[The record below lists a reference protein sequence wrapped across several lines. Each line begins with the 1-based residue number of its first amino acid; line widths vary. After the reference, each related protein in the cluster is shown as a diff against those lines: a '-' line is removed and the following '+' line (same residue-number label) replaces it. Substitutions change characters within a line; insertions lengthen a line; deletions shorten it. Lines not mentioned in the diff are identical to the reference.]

1 MDLTTAVLLVVAGG
15 AAGFINAVAGGGSA
29 ITLPVLEGLLGATTA
44 NGTNRIAVLLA
55 NATAVGGF
63 AKGGAM
69 EWRKALPLVPAA
81 VAGAGVGAWTAT
93 QLSNDGMKRVFAVVL
108 VFVAVSVVVKPS
120 RWTTPGER
128 AGLREPWRSLVFF
141 GAGFYGG
148 FVQAGAGFLLLL
160 GLVMGQGFDL
170 VRGNAAKVLLILA
183 YTPVALV
190 FFAGASQ
197 VDLAVGLVLA
207 IGNSSG
213 AWMASRLAVRRGA
226 GWIRWLLVVVAIGAA
241 IRMLLT

>member
-1 MDLTTAVLLVVAGG
+1 VDLLTAILLILAGG
-15 AAGFINAVAGGGSA
+15 VAGFINAVAGGGSA
-29 ITLPVLEGLLGATTA
+29 ITLPVLEGMLGATTA

-55 NATAVGGF
+55 NATAVAGF
-63 AKGGAM
+63 SKGGAM
-69 EWRKALPLVPAA
+69 PWRQTFALVPPTIVGAA
-81 VAGAGVGAWTAT
+81 AGAWTAT
-93 QLSNDGMKRVFAVVL
+93 QISNDGMKRVFAFVL
-108 VFVAVSVVVKPS
+108 VFVAISVLVKPS
-120 RWTTPGER
+120 RWTTPGEGR
-128 AGLREPWRSLVFF
+128 ALPQPWRSLVFL

-170 VRGNAAKVLLILA
+170 IRGNAAKVLLILI
-183 YTPVALV
+183 YTPVALI

-197 VDLAVGLVLA
+197 VDLFVGLILA

-213 AWMASRLAVRRGA
+213 AWIASRLAVKKGA

>member
-1 MDLTTAVLLVVAGG
+1 MDLITAVFLIVAGG
-15 AAGFINAVAGGGSA
+15 AAGFINAVAGGGST

-69 EWRKALPLVPAA
+69 PWRKALVLIPPA
-81 VAGAGVGAWTAT
+81 VVGAGVGAWTAT
-93 QLSNDGMKRVFAVVL
+93 QISNDGMKRVFALVL
-108 VFVAVSVVVKPS
+108 VFVAISVLVKPS
-120 RWTTPGER
+120 RWTTPGTGR
-128 AGLREPWRSLVFF
+128 SLTEPWRSLVFL

-160 GLVMGQGFDL
+160 GLVMGQGLDL
-170 VRGNAAKVLLILA
+170 VRGNAVKVLLILV
-183 YTPVALV
+183 YTPVALI
-190 FFAGASQ
+190 FFAGAAQ
-197 VDLAVGLVLA
+197 VDLVFGLVLA

-213 AWMASRLAVRRGA
+213 AWIASRLAVKRGA
-226 GWIRWLLVVVAIGAA
+226 GWIRWLLVIVAIGAA